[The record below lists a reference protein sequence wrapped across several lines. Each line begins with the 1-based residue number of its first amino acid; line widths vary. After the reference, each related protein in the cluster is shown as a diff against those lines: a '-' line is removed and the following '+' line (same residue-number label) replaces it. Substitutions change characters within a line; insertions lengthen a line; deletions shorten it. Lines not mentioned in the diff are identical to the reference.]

1 MQNQIIF
8 YEIRGMR
15 SMILLVSG
23 FLLSITAAA
32 QKIEDG
38 LWNTGRAFSITTLND
53 DDSIVLQK
61 QLSLVQIY
69 PGFSVVKSVY
79 DIRNTY
85 QDSFYAEFHWT
96 DTLSTAHRF
105 FHQLNNL
112 GSAGMKVLIG
122 KDTIKPQVVEG
133 SLVFG
138 SRLPPRQVTTITT
151 YQLTPNNQAK
161 LSGDETVKELNG
173 FVFSFDNWKQQAV
186 RQVFVQLAGGLSLN
200 NLKGIYPATVTGT
213 MDKLKWTPDSLNE
226 TLVVWYEGQ
235 APDYKFEKKVL
246 PKQHLLFE
254 DINRFDLAFY
264 DASGFK
270 PLDKT
275 DFTTNTRSTIGT
287 VLYVIMFTVPWIFL
301 IWFIVYLLRKP
312 KKKLN
317 A

>member
-79 DIRNTY
+79 DIRNTH
-85 QDSFYAEFHWT
+85 QDSFYAEFHWP

-133 SLVFG
+133 FLVFG
-138 SRLPPRQVTTITT
+138 TRLPPRQVTTITT

-173 FVFSFDNWKQQAV
+173 FVFSFDKWKQQAV
-186 RQVFVQLAGGLSLN
+186 RQVFIKLAGGLSLN

-246 PKQHLLFE
+246 PKQHLLFD
-254 DINRFDLAFY
+254 DINNFDLAFFEG
-264 DASGFK
+264 SGFK

-287 VLYVIMFTVPWIFL
+287 VLYAIMFIGPWIFL

>member
-15 SMILLVSG
+15 SMILLASA

-38 LWNTGRAFSITTLND
+38 LWNTGRAFSITSLND

-79 DIRNTY
+79 DIRNTH
-85 QDSFYAEFHWT
+85 QDSFYAEFQWK

-112 GSAGMKVLIG
+112 GSSGMKVLIG
-122 KDTIKPQVVEG
+122 KDTIKPQVVDG

-138 SRLPPRQVTTITT
+138 THLPPRQVTTITT
-151 YQLTPNNQAK
+151 YQLTPNNQGK
-161 LSGDETVKELNG
+161 LSGDETVKEMNA
-173 FVFSFDNWKQQAV
+173 FVFSFDIWKVQGI
-186 RQVFVQLAGGLSLN
+186 RQVFINLMGGITLT
-200 NLKGIYPATVTGT
+200 NLKGVYPKTVTGN
-213 MDKLKWTPDSLNE
+213 MQQLKWMPDSLNE

-246 PKQHLLFE
+246 PKQDLLFE
-254 DINRFDLAFY
+254 DINHFDIAFF
-264 DASGFK
+264 DAPGFK
-270 PLDKT
+270 PVDKT
-275 DFTTNTRSTIGT
+275 DFTTNTSSTLGS
-287 VLYVIMFTVPWIFL
+287 VLYFILFSIPWIIL
-301 IWFIVYLLRKP
+301 AGFIVFLLKKPRK
-312 KKKLN
+312 KTN